1 MHRPAIVAL
10 ILAAVLGAVA
20 TSATAQKH
28 AHWSYEG
35 ATGPSHWGNLE
46 ADFGT
51 CAQGRHQSPV
61 NIRPGTALKAALPP
75 LQFSYQPVP
84 LRIVDNG
91 HSVQVNYAP
100 GSFITV
106 GGKRYDLLQFHFHR
120 PSEEALDGKRRDMVA
135 HLVHRDA
142 QGQLAVVAVLL
153 EAGAASPLLE
163 TLWDRVPAAKG
174 SEHLDEG
181 VRINAADLLPPDRGY
196 YTFAGSLTTPPCS
209 EGVTW
214 FVLKTP
220 AAVSTQQIARFAVRY
235 PMNARPVQSLH
246 GRVIQATP

>member
-1 MHRPAIVAL
+1 MQRFATKSV
-10 ILAAVLGAVA
+10 ILAAVLGAATVA
-20 TSATAQKH
+20 SAQKH
-28 AHWSYEG
+28 APHWSYDG
-35 ATGPSHWGNLE
+35 STGPRHWGNLE
-46 ADFGT
+46 ADFGA
-51 CAQGRHQSPV
+51 CASGRHQSPV
-61 NIRPGTALKAALPP
+61 NIRPAAARKATLPP

-91 HSVQVNYAP
+91 HTVQVNYAP

-106 GGKRYDLLQFHFHR
+106 ADRRYDLVQFHFHR
-120 PSEEALDGKRRDMVA
+120 PSEEALDGRHRDMVA
-135 HLVHRDA
+135 HLVHKDA

-153 EAGAASPLLE
+153 ESGAASPLLE

-174 SEHLDEG
+174 SEQVDEA

-220 AAVSTQQIARFAVRY
+220 ASLSTQQIARFAVRY

-246 GRVIQATP
+246 GRTIQATP